1 MCAWASRITIL
12 PVLLLLAGCSA
23 TDLVNALVPETGF
36 RVVKDLQYGDKTRQK
51 LDLYIPDTPDDDLP
65 IIVFFYGGNWQRGA
79 KEDYLFAAEAFASR
93 G

>member
-1 MCAWASRITIL
+1 MRSRAFRITIL

-51 LDLYIPDTPDDDLP
+51 LDLYISDTPDDDLP
-65 IIVFFYGGNWQRGA
+65 IIVFFYGSNLQRGA
-79 KEDYLFAAEAFASR
+79 KENCLFAAEPFA
-93 G
+93 

>member
-1 MCAWASRITIL
+1 MRSRAFRITIL

-51 LDLYIPDTPDDDLP
+51 LDL
-65 IIVFFYGGNWQRGA
+65 
-79 KEDYLFAAEAFASR
+79 
-93 G
+93 